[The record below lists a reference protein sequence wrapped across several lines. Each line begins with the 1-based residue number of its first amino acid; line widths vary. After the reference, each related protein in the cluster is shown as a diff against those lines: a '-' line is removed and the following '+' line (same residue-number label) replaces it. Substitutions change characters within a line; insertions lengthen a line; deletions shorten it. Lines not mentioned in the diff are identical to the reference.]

1 MPMTWT
7 ELLNKKTIQPH
18 STSRNEIA
26 ALRTIVERDLQDAA
40 LKALS
45 ADRRFATAYNAAL
58 QLSQITIHCAG
69 YRVKIGGGHH
79 QKTFEAVRVAIDT
92 PEVQDLADYFDLCR
106 RKRNDID
113 YDAAG
118 IVSETDADELLAK
131 AGEFQNLVEKLIR
144 KDYPQF
150 AP

>member
-1 MPMTWT
+1 MTWT
-7 ELLNKKTIQPH
+7 DLLNKRTVQPH

-26 ALRTIVERDLQDAA
+26 ALRAVVERDLQDAS
-40 LKALS
+40 LKGLS

-79 QKTFEAVRVAIDT
+79 QKTFEAVRLAVAA
-92 PEVQDLADYFDLCR
+92 PEVEDLADYFDLCR

-118 IVSETDADELLAK
+118 IVSETDADELLVKAK
-131 AGEFQNLVEKLIR
+131 EFQVIVEDQIKNDCL
-144 KDYPQF
+144 QF

>member
-1 MPMTWT
+1 MTWT
-7 ELLNKKTIQPH
+7 DLLNKKTVQTH
-18 STSRNEIA
+18 TTSLSEIA
-26 ALRTIVERDLQDAA
+26 ALRAVVERDLQDAS
-40 LKALS
+40 LKDLS

-58 QLSQITIHCAG
+58 QLSQIALACAG
-69 YRVKIGGGHH
+69 YRVKVGGGHH
-79 QKTFEAVRVAIDT
+79 QKTFEAVRLAIAA
-92 PEVQDLADYFDLCR
+92 PEVEDLADYFDLCR

-131 AGEFQNLVEKLIR
+131 TKEFQNLVEELIR

-150 AP
+150 AL

>member
-1 MPMTWT
+1 MTWRD
-7 ELLNKKTIQPH
+7 LLNKKTVQPH
-18 STSRNEIA
+18 STSRNEID
-26 ALRTIVERDLQDAA
+26 ALRAVVERDLQDASI
-40 LKALS
+40 KDLS

-58 QLSQITIHCAG
+58 QLSQIVIHCAG

-79 QKTFEAVRVAIDT
+79 QKTFEAVRIAVRTTEI
-92 PEVQDLADYFDLCR
+92 EDLADYFDLCR

-118 IVSETDADELLAK
+118 IVSDTDADELISKAK
-131 AGEFQNLVEKLIR
+131 DFKILVEDWIKNN
-144 KDYPQF
+144 YPQF